1 MVLAEGGP
9 AMTTATEERCNRC
22 GTKLRNNRQVC
33 PCCGYELARP
43 GANSSEQSA
52 SGPDEPAHLIKK
64 VAAKA
69 GVKICPI
76 CMASV
81 NEADFVDH
89 EGQQVCPTCDENLRK
104 KAMRKAG
111 MAPPPPPLNR

>member
-1 MVLAEGGP
+1 MDVAI
-9 AMTTATEERCNRC
+9 ADRCTRC

-43 GANSSEQSA
+43 GASSSDQSA
-52 SGPDEPAHLIKK
+52 SGEEAAQSAHSIKK

-69 GVKICPI
+69 GVKICAI

-81 NEADFVDH
+81 PETDLVDN
-89 EGQQVCPTCDENLRK
+89 EGQLVCPTCDENLRR

-111 MAPPPPPLNR
+111 MAPPAPPPQNK

>member
-1 MVLAEGGP
+1 MEAAVAD
-9 AMTTATEERCNRC
+9 RCARC

-33 PCCGYELARP
+33 PCCGYEIAHP

-52 SGPDEPAHLIKK
+52 SGQEDGQPTHSIKK

-81 NEADFVDH
+81 PETDLVDN

-104 KAMRKAG
+104 KALRKAG
-111 MAPPPPPLNR
+111 MAPPPPQNR